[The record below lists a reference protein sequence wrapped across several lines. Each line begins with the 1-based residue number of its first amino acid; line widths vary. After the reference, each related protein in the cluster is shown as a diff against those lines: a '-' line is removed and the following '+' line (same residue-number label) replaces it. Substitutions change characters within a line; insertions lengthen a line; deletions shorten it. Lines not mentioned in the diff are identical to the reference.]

1 MATIRAI
8 TSAREASPV
17 YEELRG
23 ALHSVVSVGT
33 TAVALPDT
41 NLSHRKEVVIQN
53 IHASNT
59 LYIGSSLP
67 EVITYNDFK
76 QIKMAGYDG
85 MGNTF
90 YKLKWEPSAAGTN
103 EWYAVDS
110 STLGDPSMTEPLR
123 IYGTTASGGA
133 EAALTNGTVS
143 SLNNLEWDWGDG
155 DTLGY
160 DTVYVRHNSGN
171 PATLQYLTLVSY
183 TKLPDTSTNY
193 GIKLGPN
200 DSFHST
206 CGGSC
211 RLFGIGSGA
220 GTTTVVLELL

>member
-8 TSAREASPV
+8 TSAREAAPV
-17 YEELRG
+17 YEELR
-23 ALHSVVSVGT
+23 ACLHSVVSVGT

-41 NLSHRKEVVIQN
+41 NLSHRKEVTIQN

-67 EVITYNDFK
+67 EGLVYNGF
-76 QIKMAGYDG
+76 QEIKKAGYDG

-90 YKLKWEPSAAGTN
+90 YKLRWQLSGSGTN

-110 STLGDPSMTEPLR
+110 STLGDPGITQPLR
-123 IYGTTASGGA
+123 IYGITSAGGS
-133 EAALTNGTVS
+133 EAALTAGTTGLS
-143 SLNNLEWDWGDG
+143 NLEWEWADN

-160 DTVYVRHNSGN
+160 STVYFRHNSGN
-171 PATLQYLTLVSY
+171 PETLGYLTMVSY
-183 TKLPDTSTNY
+183 TKMPDSSSNY

-200 DSFHST
+200 DSYSGT
-206 CGGSC
+206 YGGSC
-211 RLFGIGSGA
+211 RLFGIASA
-220 GTTTVVLELL
+220 ASTTTVVLESL